1 MPLSVPYDSDMV
13 RSGVPEWVEM
23 VEALLKGLAL
33 GLVAGLPLGPA
44 SAAVADTAIRKTL
57 SRALAVGLGGALV
70 DLVYCFAVVSGFG
83 VVFEHSPRL
92 QETFLAVGG
101 VMLILFGLFTAMR
114 RPIDFVHPSPS
125 RAIEA
130 RTFLRYVGTGIAISV
145 ANPSLV
151 VSWVLLAGTV
161 LVGLDRIEGVLA
173 SLGVF
178 AGVLAWFALVAH
190 LAHRGRIRFGAR
202 AVWIPRV
209 AGLLLVVYGTF
220 LIGKVSLAWAFG
232 LR

>member
-1 MPLSVPYDSDMV
+1 MIEVFF
-13 RSGVPEWVEM
+13 R
-23 VEALLKGLAL
+23 GLAL

-44 SAAVADTAIRKTL
+44 SAAVADTAIRKSL

-70 DLVYCFAVVSGFG
+70 DLVYCLAVVSGLG

-101 VMLILFGLFTAMR
+101 VMLILFGVFTATR
-114 RPIDFVHPSPS
+114 RPVDLGHPSSP
-125 RAIEA
+125 RPVEA
-130 RTFLRYVGTGIAISV
+130 RTFLRYVATGVAISV
-145 ANPSLV
+145 ANPALV

-161 LVGLDRIEGVLA
+161 LAGLNRLDGVLA
-173 SLGVF
+173 SASVFVGVM
-178 AGVLAWFALVAH
+178 GWFALVAH
-190 LAHRGRIRFGAR
+190 LAHRGRIHLGAR

-209 AGLLLVVYGTF
+209 AGLFLVTYGTF
-220 LIGKVSLAWAFG
+220 LLGKLSLAWAFG